1 VRADTSWFTCSNQ
14 LPEGALLRQGCCL
27 SLTRLCSDGTLLRYI
42 FSLLSIFCALSII
55 CITFVQQL
63 SSIISFFFH
72 FHSLPLYSYIIGIYD
87 LDIVQGGFNIF
98 KETQFARSAI
108 AFPVVSIVAGVVLF
122 VVGKII

>member
-1 VRADTSWFTCSNQ
+1 MQRRHSPALHLFASVHILRSVDYLHHVRPTTIIN
-14 LPEGALLRQGCCL
+14 
-27 SLTRLCSDGTLLRYI
+27 Y
-42 FSLLSIFCALSII
+42 LLS
-55 CITFVQQL
+55 
-63 SSIISFFFH
+63 FH
-72 FHSLPLYSYIIGIYD
+72 FHSLLVYSYIIGIYD